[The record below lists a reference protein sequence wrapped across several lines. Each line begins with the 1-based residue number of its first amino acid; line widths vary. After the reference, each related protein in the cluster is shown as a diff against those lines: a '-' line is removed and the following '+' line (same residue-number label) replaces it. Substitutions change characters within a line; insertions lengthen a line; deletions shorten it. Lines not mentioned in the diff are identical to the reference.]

1 LPAERKAKVLLFII
15 YVFII
20 NSPEMKKILFSI
32 LFLSAYGSVIS
43 QNWAPLFSGSSILID
58 ADAFRNNNEY
68 MRLQSGSI
76 IRTSEWNGYLKD
88 FVLKFPAAISDS
100 IVDGLSRSYY
110 EYDKVEK
117 MIRFDPDRSSA
128 SVYYNKSYIAFSG
141 YIKDTKIY
149 PFVKFNYTGTD
160 WIYANRIKLVCDDET
175 FEYDSLKFYTYGTTD
190 FVSEYILIPFT
201 ESMQELIPKIIKSKE
216 TIIRFYG
223 DPIYSD
229 LVVSNEMKLDM
240 EKFLKTIR
248 ALQ

>member
-1 LPAERKAKVLLFII
+1 
-15 YVFII
+15 
-20 NSPEMKKILFSI
+20 M
-32 LFLSAYGSVIS
+32 
-43 QNWAPLFSGSSILID
+43 ID
-58 ADAFRNNNEY
+58 AAKLKNNKDY
-68 MRLQSGSI
+68 MVMLNGAK
-76 IRTSEWNGYLKD
+76 IRTSEWNAYLKD
-88 FVLKFPAAISDS
+88 FVLKFPVSKSDS

-117 MIRFDPDRSSA
+117 MIRFDPDKSSA
-128 SVYYNKSYIAFSG
+128 SGYDNKSYIAFSG

-190 FVSEYILIPFT
+190 FVSEYILIPFNK
-201 ESMQELIPKIIKSKE
+201 SMQELIPKIIKSKE

-229 LVVSNEMKLDM
+229 LVVSDEMKLDM
-240 EKFLKTIR
+240 KKFMKTIK